1 MRYLLVSDI
10 HFHQNNQNVETCYC
24 SNLKITP
31 EKCLNGPSLLNYLTL
46 SHFGAVKFL
55 MLQFSSLLFL
65 NWSKD
70 GGHILDG
77 SLATYQALLYTKQ
90 NLRLMTLTT
99 LKGFRISPSS
109 EEIRGMSK

>member
-1 MRYLLVSDI
+1 MLEWPLFVELFDFESLWCCQISNVAVFIPFVPKLV
-10 HFHQNNQNVETCYC
+10 
-24 SNLKITP
+24 
-31 EKCLNGPSLLNYLTL
+31 
-46 SHFGAVKFL
+46 
-55 MLQFSSLLFL
+55 
-65 NWSKD
+65 KD